1 MLNESKQ
8 IKIGLTG
15 GIGSGKTFVGEIF
28 SKFNIPVFNADTE
41 AKICMVED
49 HSLKQ
54 SIKNV
59 FGDEIYK
66 DGILENKIL
75 AQIVFNDKKKLEE
88 LNQLVHPVV
97 KRRFKDWCATIKA
110 KIVIKEAAIL
120 FESDSHLELDK
131 VICILAP
138 EEIRIDR
145 VIKRDKTSI
154 EQVLVRVE
162 RQISQDEKQKLSDF
176 VIINDEVELLLP
188 QIIEIIS
195 KIS

>member
-120 FESDSHLELDK
+120 FESDSYLELDK

-188 QIIEIIS
+188 QIIELIS